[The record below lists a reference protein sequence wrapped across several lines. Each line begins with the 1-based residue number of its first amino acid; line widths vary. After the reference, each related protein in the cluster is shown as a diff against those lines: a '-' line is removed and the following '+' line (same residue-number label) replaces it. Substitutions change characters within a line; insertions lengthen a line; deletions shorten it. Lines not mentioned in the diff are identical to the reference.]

1 MKFVDEVKIKVKA
14 GSGGNG
20 CMSFRREKFTPLG
33 GPNGGDG
40 GNGGS
45 VFFVTDR
52 NLNTLVDFRFKKL
65 FEAQR
70 GQDGMGTQCTGRN
83 GDDLIVH
90 VPIGTLVYDANTD
103 ELIVDLTK
111 DEQKFCIAKG
121 GFHGFGNLHFKTSTN
136 RAPRKT
142 TEGRPGEE
150 HELRLELKLLA
161 DVGLLGLPNA
171 GKSTFIRAVSAARP
185 KVADYPFTTL
195 YPNLGVVRVDAERS
209 FVVAD
214 IPGLVEGA
222 AEGAGLGI
230 QFLKHLSRTS
240 ILLHLIDIVPSDGS
254 DPVTAAKAIV
264 KEIKKFSPE
273 LAKKD
278 RWLVLNK
285 IDLLSEEEVKERTA
299 DIVKRLKWKGKVFQI
314 SAIKKIG
321 TQELCYKL
329 MDRVAKRKFEV
340 APKAT

>member
-1 MKFVDEVKIKVKA
+1 MKFVDEVKIKVVA

-20 CMSFRREKFTPLG
+20 CMSFRREKFAPFG

-45 VFFVTDR
+45 IFFVTDR

-83 GDDLIVH
+83 GDDLIVR
-90 VPIGTLVYDANTD
+90 VPVGTLVYDANTD

-111 DEQKFCIAKG
+111 DEQKICIAKG

-142 TEGRPGEE
+142 TEGKPGEE

-171 GKSTFIRAVSAARP
+171 GKSTFIRSVSAARP

-240 ILLHLIDIVPSDGS
+240 ILLHLVDIAPAGGG
-254 DPVTAAKAIV
+254 DPVVAVKAIAR
-264 KEIKKFSPE
+264 EIKKFSPE

-285 IDLLSEEEVKERTA
+285 IDLLSKEELKEKVN

-329 MDRVAKRKFEV
+329 MDHIAKQKL
-340 APKAT
+340 

>member
-14 GSGGNG
+14 GAGGNG
-20 CMSFRREKFTPLG
+20 CMSFRREKFAPFG

-45 VFFVTDR
+45 IFFVTDR
-52 NLNTLVDFRFKKL
+52 NLNTLVDFRFKKV
-65 FEAQR
+65 FEAER
-70 GQDGMGTQCTGRN
+70 GQDGMGTQCTGKN
-83 GDDLIVH
+83 GDDLIVR
-90 VPIGTLVYDANTD
+90 VPVGTLIYDSNTD
-103 ELIVDLTK
+103 ELIADLIR
-111 DEQKFCIAKG
+111 DEQKICIAKG
-121 GFHGFGNLHFKTSTN
+121 GFHGFGNLYFKTSTN
-136 RAPRKT
+136 RAPRQT
-142 TEGRPGEE
+142 TKGKPGEE

-222 AEGAGLGI
+222 AEGFGLGI

-240 ILLHLIDIVPSDGS
+240 ILLHLVDVAPTDGS
-254 DPVTAAKAIV
+254 DPVVSVKTIV

-273 LAKKD
+273 LAKKE
-278 RWLVLNK
+278 RWLILNK
-285 IDLLSEEEVKERTA
+285 IDLLPEIELKARVK
-299 DIVKRLKWKGKVFQI
+299 DIVGRLKWKGKIMQI

-329 MDRVAKRKFEV
+329 MDRVSSAKD
-340 APKAT
+340 

>member
-1 MKFVDEVKIKVKA
+1 MKFVDEVKIKVIA
-14 GSGGNG
+14 GAGGNG
-20 CMSFRREKFTPLG
+20 CMSFRREKFAPFG

-45 VFFVTDR
+45 IFFVADR
-52 NLNTLVDFRFKKL
+52 NLNTLVDFRFKKV

-83 GDDLIVH
+83 GEDLIVL
-90 VPIGTLVYDANTD
+90 VPVGTLIYDANTD
-103 ELIVDLTK
+103 ELIADLAQNQ
-111 DEQKFCIAKG
+111 QKFCIAKG
-121 GFHGFGNLHFKTSTN
+121 GFHGFGNLYFKSSTN
-136 RAPRKT
+136 RAPRQT
-142 TEGRPGEE
+142 TQGKPGEE

-171 GKSTFIRAVSAARP
+171 GKSTFIRSVSAARP

-209 FVVAD
+209 FVIAD

-240 ILLHLIDIVPSDGS
+240 ILLHLIDIAPVDGS
-254 DPVTAAKAIV
+254 DPVVSTKAIV

-273 LAKKD
+273 LAKKE

-285 IDLLSEEEVKERTA
+285 IDLLSEEELEARIK
-299 DIVKRLKWKGKVFQI
+299 DITQRLKWRGRVIKI

-329 MDRVAKRKFEV
+329 MDRVAKQNY
-340 APKAT
+340 A

>member
-1 MKFVDEVKIKVKA
+1 VRTLMKFVDEVKIKVKA
-14 GSGGNG
+14 GAGGNG
-20 CMSFRREKFTPLG
+20 CMSFRREKFAPFG

-45 VFFVTDR
+45 IFFVTDR
-52 NLNTLVDFRFKKL
+52 NLNTLVDFRFKKV
-65 FEAQR
+65 FEAER
-70 GQDGMGTQCTGRN
+70 GQDGMGTQCTGKN
-83 GDDLIVH
+83 GDDLIVR
-90 VPIGTLVYDANTD
+90 VPVGTLIYDSNTD
-103 ELIVDLTK
+103 ELIADLIR
-111 DEQKFCIAKG
+111 DEQKICIAKG
-121 GFHGFGNLHFKTSTN
+121 GFHGFGNLYFKTSTN
-136 RAPRKT
+136 RAPRQT
-142 TEGRPGEE
+142 TKGRPGEE
-150 HELRLELKLLA
+150 HDLRLELKLLA

-222 AEGAGLGI
+222 SEGFGLGI

-240 ILLHLIDIVPSDGS
+240 ILLHLVDVAPTDGS
-254 DPVTAAKAIV
+254 DPVVSAKTIV

-273 LAKKD
+273 LAKKE
-278 RWLVLNK
+278 RWLILNK
-285 IDLLSEEEVKERTA
+285 IDLLPETELKARVK
-299 DIVKRLKWKGKVFQI
+299 DIVGRLKWKGKVMQI

-329 MDRVAKRKFEV
+329 MDQVSSAKD
-340 APKAT
+340 